1 MPCTPYPNSSIQ
13 RRVFTVL
20 AFAVLLLAGVA
31 TSHAT
36 VNKSI
41 RIDDGESASRDLSS
55 VNGSIRIGDQADV
68 REVSTVNGRISLGD
82 DCRAEELTTVN
93 GSITVG
99 RRGVID
105 GDMEAVNGSLRADD
119 GTSIRGNVTTV
130 NGSIDL
136 RGATVEK
143 DVETVN
149 GSIRLDEGTLVEG
162 SVIVE
167 DAGRRGWSWGKP
179 KPLEIEIAGGS
190 IVKGNVENLDDE
202 REVIVILRDGST
214 VEGEIRG
221 AEVDRR

>member
-1 MPCTPYPNSSIQ
+1 MPRSARSPFP
-13 RRVFTVL
+13 RRVLTLV

-41 RIDDGESASRDLSS
+41 RIDDGETVNRDLSS
-55 VNGSIRIGDQADV
+55 VNGSIRVGDQADV
-68 REVSTVNGRISLGD
+68 RGEVSTVNGRISLGD
-82 DCRAEELTTVN
+82 DCRTEELSTVN
-93 GSITVG
+93 GSVTIG
-99 RRGVID
+99 RRGVVD

-136 RGATVEK
+136 RGATVERN
-143 DVETVN
+143 VETVN
-149 GSIRLDEGTLVEG
+149 GSITLDEGTIVEG
-162 SVIVE
+162 DVVVE